1 LSKTRRARG
10 RVPVLVEAEG
20 QETTLSIALGD
31 LDADG
36 HQDVVTRGG
45 LPGVLSA
52 TLSTRLNQGTGAL
65 GALATFSVGRALGAP
80 AVGDVDGDDKPE
92 FVVPDSGG
100 WTTPEQGRVWVLKA
114 TSNGSFA
121 AKDYD
126 VGFSASSV
134 AVGDLNGDGKADI
147 VASGQDG
154 VHVLLNDG
162 SGQFPTVAKYAA
174 GIYGVALADL
184 DGDGKPD
191 IVGGGSVMFNI
202 GSGAFAVAKSL
213 DINGAGLQFAD
224 LNGDGKVDAA
234 AVSYSCAGII
244 LYLNDGKGA
253 LRPSYRLPDAVQ
265 PSSPLLTL
273 SDVSGD
279 GSPDLVI
286 VNGSTL
292 SVRLHK

>member
-1 LSKTRRARG
+1 M
-10 RVPVLVEAEG
+10 PG
-20 QETTLSIALGD
+20 QEVGNSRPI
-31 LDADG
+31 
-36 HQDVVTRGG
+36 
-45 LPGVLSA
+45 SC
-52 TLSTRLNQGTGAL
+52 SWRLNQDWKHAHLGCTLSAGASR
-65 GALATFSVGRALGAP
+65 GRHAGQHEPSRASSAARQEHRDAWKATLRR
-80 AVGDVDGDDKPE
+80 DGDDKPE